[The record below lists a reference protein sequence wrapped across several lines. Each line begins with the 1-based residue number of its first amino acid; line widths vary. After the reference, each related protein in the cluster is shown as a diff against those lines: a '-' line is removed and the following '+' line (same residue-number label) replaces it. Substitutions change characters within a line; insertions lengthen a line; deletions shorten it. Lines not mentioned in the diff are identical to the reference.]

1 MYKSMFVL
9 LISPDAANN
18 LLWTLKLSQCGGEE
32 NFWEAV
38 SEKNDQLGTALEVEV
53 KVLAEEKIAAL
64 HKDWRKFAEIIT
76 SQEFSI
82 Q

>member
-1 MYKSMFVL
+1 MNSAKHQKRQFVKNSPMYKSMFVL

-18 LLWTLKLSQCGGEE
+18 LPWTLKLSQCGGEE

-53 KVLAEEKIAAL
+53 KV
-64 HKDWRKFAEIIT
+64 
-76 SQEFSI
+76 
-82 Q
+82 